1 MASHQCMRSTTLK
14 AACSTFLASLQHLH
28 SLPASSAPSMQTMS
42 FASTGQLLSHNLFS
56 EGTAPPIVPAALDS
70 FGGAPSSSNCTTA
83 PAPNLWPWAP
93 QPSLVPLDGQ
103 TTSSFIP
110 SLRVAAF
117 SSSSSAR
124 GRKRKQIDTVPP
136 ARESAG
142 NFELMLSPSEFSSKP
157 AATRAFGGHGASK
170 SLVPVPGTNQLGAG
184 VRATRV
190 DVNTPR
196 DAKAKPAVSGQHNQD
211 KPCNSAAGAFLRRRT
226 VPTQKPES
234 CRRHRRGGNARA
246 LERPTDG
253 RRVHPPSRVVLLRR
267 PSAAHACTTAGPPLD
282 RTRGDG
288 RGCRKPGPLCWLSQV
303 VFGPAARG
311 RCVHGY
317 PRGSVAW
324 AGAPRRRASA
334 VARRAPCEAA

>member
-1 MASHQCMRSTTLK
+1 MVSFVPQHSTLSETHRLLSGSEDEHWHRINGVAVDNIVLK
-14 AACSTFLASLQHLH
+14 ACMQQHSLASLQHPPPF
-28 SLPASSAPSMQTMS
+28 SASSASSAPSMQTMS

-170 SLVPVPGTNQLGAG
+170 SLVPVPGTNLNWAPACAPPGLTSI
-184 VRATRV
+184 R
-190 DVNTPR
+190 PR
-196 DAKAKPAVSGQHNQD
+196 DAKAKPAVKAAAKTS
-211 KPCNSAAGAFLRRRT
+211 KTTKTSPCNSAAGAKLTAPHCADAESLKAVVVIDEAGTPGLVQGCPRT
-226 VPTQKPES
+226 EVP
-234 CRRHRRGGNARA
+234 A
-246 LERPTDG
+246 LCTLAE
-253 RRVHPPSRVVLLRR
+253 VAFVLN
-267 PSAAHACTTAGPPLD
+267 
-282 RTRGDG
+282 
-288 RGCRKPGPLCWLSQV
+288 KV
-303 VFGPAARG
+303 
-311 RCVHGY
+311 
-317 PRGSVAW
+317 
-324 AGAPRRRASA
+324 
-334 VARRAPCEAA
+334 